1 MARSRPITSPRRPEV
16 RPGII
21 ELIDFALLDFES
33 RVIDG
38 ATVYSG
44 WRPGLEA
51 CDCQASVLELF
62 CEVNACRFACASARD
77 LSSSSDVHSPAQ
89 ERPSGDDDTHCT
101 EASAFDCLDSGEVTV
116 AFSEEQAGN
125 RPLDCLQVGLL
136 LQQRPDGAAIESPIT
151 LRTWC
156 PHRRSLAA

>member
-33 RVIDG
+33 RVIDR

-44 WRPGLEA
+44 WRSGLEA
-51 CDCQASVLELF
+51 CDYEPSVLELF
-62 CEVNACRFACASARD
+62 CEVSACRFPCASARD

-89 ERPSGDDDTHCT
+89 ERPSGDDD
-101 EASAFDCLDSGEVTV
+101 A
-116 AFSEEQAGN
+116 
-125 RPLDCLQVGLL
+125 
-136 LQQRPDGAAIESPIT
+136 
-151 LRTWC
+151 
-156 PHRRSLAA
+156 RSTK